1 MLSGFVPRDVPWA
14 TRAAAVGLAL
24 LFAALWFPNL
34 DGRKLTRPD
43 EGRYAEIAREMAAS
57 GDWLTPRLNSFK
69 YFEKPPLQYWATA
82 AAFTAFGV
90 DEWTARLWVGLTGFL
105 GVLLAWY
112 VANRLRGP
120 PAGLYAAAVL
130 GSATLYVAL
139 GHLNTLDMGLSFFLS
154 ATVFAIALAQRDAA
168 SEVERYRWMLVA
180 WGACAAATLSKGLI
194 GIVLPAGAVVLYA
207 LVHRDATLFKRL
219 HWRWGLA
226 VFLALGAPWFIA
238 VSAAN
243 PEFARFFFYHEHV
256 ERFLTTVHGRKEPV
270 WYFVPIILAGMMP
283 WTLALLPTLRA
294 AWTSAPAERFRPQ
307 RFLLIWA
314 ATVFV
319 FFSIS
324 GSKLPP
330 YVLPMAPALAVAIG
344 AALPAMSGRWIFA
357 QAALCGVVGVA
368 AALIAPSLLM
378 RRARPEMPA
387 ELLAAALPWGI
398 AATGALAAGGLLA
411 ALAEWRRWRGAAIA
425 ALAVGGLAFAQLGL
439 AGHDKLS
446 PVYSAYDSAVQIR
459 GLVKPDVPFYSVEAF
474 DHSLPFYLGR
484 TVTLVVNPDELAQS
498 VRWEPEEFIADYE
511 TFARRWEEHGDAF
524 AMFSPSGFERAKQ
537 RGLPMTVVA
546 SDPRRVIVRKP

>member
-1 MLSGFVPRDVPWA
+1 MLPASLRRDTPRAGWN
-14 TRAAAVGLAL
+14 TGIGLAI
-24 LFAALWFPNL
+24 LFAVLWVPNL
-34 DGRKLTRPD
+34 DGRKIIRPD
-43 EGRYAEIAREMAAS
+43 EARYAEIAREMAAS
-57 GDWLTPRLNSFK
+57 GDWLTPRLNGFK

-82 AAFTAFGV
+82 AAFAAFGV
-90 DEWTARLWVGLTGFL
+90 NEWTARLWVGLTGFL

-139 GHLNTLDMGLSFFLS
+139 GHLNTLDMGVTFFLS

-168 SEVERYRWMLVA
+168 SERERCRWMLVA

-194 GIVLPAGAVVLYA
+194 GVVLPAGAVVLYA
-207 LVHRDATLFKRL
+207 LVHRDAALLKRL
-219 HWRWGLA
+219 HWRRGLA
-226 VFLALGAPWFIA
+226 VFLAIGAPWFIA

-243 PEFARFFFYHEHV
+243 PEFARFFFYHEHI
-256 ERFLTTVHGRKEPV
+256 ERFLTTAHGREEPL
-270 WYFVPIILAGMMP
+270 WYFVPIVLGGLMP
-283 WTLALLPTLRA
+283 WTLTLLPALRT
-294 AWTSAPAERFRPQ
+294 AWTAGPAERFRPL
-307 RFLLIWA
+307 RFLLVWV

-330 YVLPMAPALAVAIG
+330 YLLPMAPALAVALG
-344 AALPAMSGRWIFA
+344 AALPTMDRRWLLA
-357 QAALCGVVGVA
+357 QAGLCVVLGVA
-368 AALIAPSLLM
+368 AALVAPSLPM

-387 ELLAAALPWGI
+387 ELLVAVVPWGI
-398 AATGALAAGGLLA
+398 AAASALAAGALLA
-411 ALAEWRRWRGAAIA
+411 ALAEWRRQRGTAVA
-425 ALAVGGLAFAQLGL
+425 ALALGGLAFAQLGL

-446 PVYSAYDSAVQIR
+446 PVASAYHSVARVR
-459 GLVKPDVPFYSVEAF
+459 PLLNPDVPFYSVDAF

-484 TVTLVVNPDELAQS
+484 TVTLAVNPDELAES
-498 VRWEPEEFIADYE
+498 VRWEPEKFIPDFE
-511 TFARRWEEHGDAF
+511 TFERRWQEDGDAF

>member
-1 MLSGFVPRDVPWA
+1 MLPGSVWRDTPWA
-14 TRAAAVGLAL
+14 ASAAAVGLAI

-34 DGRKLTRPD
+34 DGRKIIRPD

-57 GDWLTPRLNSFK
+57 GDWLTPRLNAFK

-82 AAFTAFGV
+82 AAFAAFGV

-105 GVLLAWY
+105 GVLLTWY

-130 GSATLYVAL
+130 GSATLYVVL

-168 SEVERYRWMLVA
+168 SEGERRRWMLVA

-207 LVHRDATLFKRL
+207 LVHRDATVFKRL
-219 HWRWGLA
+219 NWRWGLA
-226 VFLALGAPWFIA
+226 VFLTIGAPWFIA

-256 ERFLTTVHGRKEPV
+256 ERFLTTVHGREESL
-270 WYFVPIILAGMMP
+270 WYFVPVVLAGMMP
-283 WTLALLPTLRA
+283 WTLALLPALRA
-294 AWTSAPAERFRPQ
+294 AWTAAPAERFRPE
-307 RFLLIWA
+307 RFLLVWV
-314 ATVFV
+314 ATVFL

-330 YVLPMAPALAVAIG
+330 YVLPMWPALAVVLG
-344 AALPAMSGRWIFA
+344 AALPGMNRRWLLA
-357 QAALCGVVGVA
+357 QAALCAVIGVA
-368 AALIAPSLLM
+368 AALIAPSLPM
-378 RRARPEMPA
+378 RGARPEMPA
-387 ELLAAALPWGI
+387 ELLTALAPWAI
-398 AATGALAAGGLLA
+398 AAGSALAAGALIA
-411 ALAEWRRWRGAAIA
+411 ALAEWQGRRGTGVA
-425 ALAVGGLAFAQLGL
+425 ALALGGLAFAQLGL
-439 AGHDKLS
+439 AGHDALS
-446 PVYSAYDSAVQIR
+446 PVSSAYHSAAQ
-459 GLVKPDVPFYSVEAF
+459 VKKVLRPNVPFYSVEVF

-484 TVTLVVNPDELAQS
+484 TVTLVVNPDELAES
-498 VRWEPEEFIADYE
+498 VRWEPENFIPDFA
-511 TFARRWEEHGDAF
+511 TFEQRWHEDGDAF

-537 RGLPMTVVA
+537 RGLPMVVIA